1 MAESSN
7 RASAAAGLGAAQPAA
22 QAPLAA
28 TRAPEP
34 LLLVLEGKPLAFTPA
49 QAQRIESLVQALA
62 GQANSSEPLQ
72 SRVVAQ
78 VRRLRDPASAGT
90 LQLAPPQ
97 VRWQPARP
105 GAQALTGRPDAAQL
119 QELLE
124 ALQQLPPR

>member
-7 RASAAAGLGAAQPAA
+7 RSAAAAGGMAGLSAA
-22 QAPLAA
+22 QAPNAA

-34 LLLVLEGKPLAFTPA
+34 LVLTLEGRLLSFTPA
-49 QAQRIESLVQALA
+49 QGQRIEALVQTLA
-62 GQANSSEPLQ
+62 AQANSGEPLQ
-72 SRVVAQ
+72 SRVVAVVQ
-78 VRRLRDPASAGT
+78 TRREPATSGT

-97 VRWQPARP
+97 VRWQPVRP

-124 ALQQLPPR
+124 ALRQLPER

>member
-7 RASAAAGLGAAQPAA
+7 RAAAAGGMAGLSAA
-22 QAPLAA
+22 QAPNAA

-34 LLLVLEGKPLAFTPA
+34 LTLTLEGRALSFTAA
-49 QAQRIESLVQALA
+49 QAQRIESLVQVLA
-62 GQANSSEPLQ
+62 AQANSSEPLQ

-78 VRRLRDPASAGT
+78 VQRLRDPASAGT

-97 VRWQPARP
+97 VRWQPVRP

-119 QELLE
+119 QALLE
-124 ALQQLPPR
+124 ALQQLPER